1 MKIDTVANHPFI
13 SQYTK
18 TTGHTTGQ
26 DDASTSFAA
35 ILSTHATQTAPADS
49 STPKGVNQVD
59 FTNMTRQEMHDWMN
73 GQIRNGNMSL
83 EDAGPFLGMM
93 VSASDM
99 ATDTTRINFF
109 EKARQGIE
117 LALSHNYQVM
127 AQRLRMAIE
136 TMHRNQQQEIS
147 IDAHA

>member
-1 MKIDTVANHPFI
+1 MKIDAVANHQFI
-13 SQYTK
+13 GQRTQ

-26 DDASTSFAA
+26 NDASTSFAS
-35 ILSTHATQTAPADS
+35 ILSTHATQAAPEDS

-83 EDAGPFLGMM
+83 GDAGPFLGMM

-117 LALSHNYQVM
+117 LALSNNDQIT
-127 AQRLRMAIE
+127 AERLRMAIE
-136 TMHRNQQQEIS
+136 TMHRNQQQGINA
-147 IDAHA
+147 DAHA